1 MRVELNEK
9 LQEKLQAIAQLMK
22 TEKRVPQ
29 TAYFPFI
36 VCFEWVNPFG
46 MLVKSEVQK
55 KRVLLCEA
63 YNSYLQSDGS
73 GSFEQVQKCLDEL
86 LIVLDIYAFVDITE
100 EAKSKLDKNKVQL
113 SAFMNAT
120 YKKKSRGEQDEF

>member
-36 VCFEWVNPFG
+36 ACFEWVNPFG

-55 KRVLLCEA
+55 KRVELCEA
-63 YNSYLQSDGS
+63 YNCYLQEDGS
-73 GSFEQVQKCLDEL
+73 GSFEQVQKCLDAL
-86 LIVLDIYAFVDITE
+86 LIELDNYAFVDITE

-120 YKKKSRGEQDEF
+120 YKKKSRGE

>member
-1 MRVELNEK
+1 MRVELNEQIK
-9 LQEKLQAIAQLMK
+9 ERLEAIAQLMK

-63 YNSYLQSDGS
+63 YNCYLQED
-73 GSFEQVQKCLDEL
+73 GSFEQVQKCLDAL
-86 LIVLDIYAFVDITE
+86 LIELENYAFIDITE

-120 YKKKSRGEQDEF
+120 YKKKSRG

>member
-1 MRVELNEK
+1 MRIELNEEIK
-9 LQEKLQAIAQLMK
+9 ERLEAIALVMK

-46 MLVKSEVQK
+46 MLVKSTVQQ
-55 KRVLLCEA
+55 KRILLCEA
-63 YNSYLQSDGS
+63 YNCYLQKDGS
-73 GSFEQVQKCLDEL
+73 GSFEQVQKCLNEL
-86 LIVLDIYAFVDITE
+86 LEELDNYAFVDMTE

-120 YKKKSRGEQDEF
+120 YKKKSRGN

>member
-9 LQEKLQAIAQLMK
+9 LQEKLQVIAQLMK

-63 YNSYLQSDGS
+63 YNTYLQADGS
-73 GSFEQVQKCLDEL
+73 GSFEQVQKCLDAL
-86 LIVLDIYAFVDITE
+86 LIELDNYAFVDITE

-120 YKKKSRGEQDEF
+120 YKKKSRGE

>member
-1 MRVELNEK
+1 MRVELNEQIK
-9 LQEKLQAIAQLMK
+9 ERLEAIALLMK

-46 MLVKSEVQK
+46 MLVKSEVQN

-63 YNSYLQSDGS
+63 YNSYLQEDGI
-73 GSFEQVQKCLDEL
+73 GSFEQVQKCLDGLLMEL
-86 LIVLDIYAFVDITE
+86 ENYAFIDITE
-100 EAKSKLDKNKVQL
+100 ETKSKINTSKARL
-113 SAFMNAT
+113 SAFMTAKM
-120 YKKKSRGEQDEF
+120 KK

>member
-9 LQEKLQAIAQLMK
+9 LKEQLQAIAQLMR

-36 VCFEWVNPFG
+36 VCFEWINAVG
-46 MLVKSEVQK
+46 YAVKRSVQECRIK
-55 KRVLLCEA
+55 LCEA
-63 YNSYLQSDGS
+63 YNTYLQNDGQ

-86 LIVLDIYAFVDITE
+86 LSELDNYAFIDITE
-100 EAKSKLDKNKVQL
+100 EAKSKMNTGKARL
-113 SAFMNAT
+113 SAFMT
-120 YKKKSRGEQDEF
+120 VKMKK

>member
-1 MRVELNEK
+1 MRVELDEQVK
-9 LQEKLQAIAQLMK
+9 ERLKAIALLMK

-46 MLVKSEVQK
+46 MLVKNAVQQ
-55 KRVLLCEA
+55 KRILLCEA
-63 YNSYLQSDGS
+63 YNSYLQADGS

-86 LIVLDIYAFVDITE
+86 LSELENYAFIDITE
-100 EAKSKLDKNKVQL
+100 EAKAKLDKDKPSL
-113 SAFMNAT
+113 SDFMNAK
-120 YKKKSRGEQDEF
+120 YKNRGK

>member
-1 MRVELNEK
+1 MRIELNEELK
-9 LQEKLQAIAQLMK
+9 ERLEAIALLMK

-36 VCFEWVNPFG
+36 VCFEWVNPYG
-46 MLVKSEVQK
+46 MLVKREVQN

-63 YNSYLQSDGS
+63 YNSYLQADGS

-86 LIVLDIYAFVDITE
+86 LMELENYAFIDITE
-100 EAKSKLDKNKVQL
+100 EAKAKLDKDKPSL
-113 SAFMNAT
+113 SDFMNAK
-120 YKKKSRGEQDEF
+120 YKSRGK

>member
-22 TEKRVPQ
+22 SEKRVPQ

-55 KRVLLCEA
+55 KRVELCEA
-63 YNSYLQSDGS
+63 YNCYLQEDGS

-86 LIVLDIYAFVDITE
+86 LVELDNYAFVDIAE
-100 EAKSKLDKNKVQL
+100 EAKSKIDKNKVQL

-120 YKKKSRGEQDEF
+120 YKKKSRGE

>member
-1 MRVELNEK
+1 MRVELNEEIK
-9 LQEKLQAIAQLMK
+9 VRLEAIAQLMK

-55 KRVLLCEA
+55 KRVELCEA
-63 YNSYLQSDGS
+63 YNCYLQEDGS
-73 GSFEQVQKCLDEL
+73 GSFEEVQKRLDEL
-86 LIVLDIYAFVDITE
+86 LIELDNYASLT
-100 EAKSKLDKNKVQL
+100 LQ
-113 SAFMNAT
+113 
-120 YKKKSRGEQDEF
+120 KKQSRR

>member
-1 MRVELNEK
+1 MRVELNEQIK
-9 LQEKLQAIAQLMK
+9 ERLEAIALLMK

-46 MLVKSEVQK
+46 MLVKSEVQN

-63 YNSYLQSDGS
+63 YNSYLQEDGI
-73 GSFEQVQKCLDEL
+73 GSFEQVQKCLDGLLMEL
-86 LIVLDIYAFVDITE
+86 ENYAFIDITE
-100 EAKSKLDKNKVQL
+100 EAKSKINTSKARL
-113 SAFMNAT
+113 SAFMTAKM
-120 YKKKSRGEQDEF
+120 KK

>member
-1 MRVELNEK
+1 MRVELNEEIK
-9 LQEKLQAIAQLMK
+9 ARLEAIALLMK

-46 MLVKSEVQK
+46 MLVKSAVQH
-55 KRVLLCEA
+55 KRVELCEA
-63 YNSYLQSDGS
+63 YNCYLQEDGS
-73 GSFEQVQKCLDEL
+73 GSFEQVQKRLDEL
-86 LIVLDIYAFVDITE
+86 LIELDNYAFVDITE
-100 EAKSKLDKNKVQL
+100 EAKSKLNKNKVQL

-120 YKKKSRGEQDEF
+120 YKKKSRGE

>member
-1 MRVELNEK
+1 MRIELNAELK
-9 LQEKLQAIAQLMK
+9 ERLEAIALLMK

-46 MLVKSEVQK
+46 MLVKREVQN

-63 YNSYLQSDGS
+63 YNSYLQADGS
-73 GSFEQVQKCLDEL
+73 GSFEQVQTCLDEL
-86 LIVLDIYAFVDITE
+86 LKELENYAFIDITE
-100 EAKSKLDKNKVQL
+100 EAKAKLDKDKPSL
-113 SAFMNAT
+113 SDFMNAK
-120 YKKKSRGEQDEF
+120 YKNKRWG

>member
-1 MRVELNEK
+1 MRVELNEELK
-9 LQEKLQAIAQLMK
+9 VRLEAIAQLMK

-46 MLVKSEVQK
+46 MLVKSAVQH
-55 KRVLLCEA
+55 KRIELCEA
-63 YNSYLQSDGS
+63 YNCYLQSDGS
-73 GSFEQVQKCLDEL
+73 FEQVRKCLDAL
-86 LIVLDIYAFVDITE
+86 LIELDNYAFIDITE

-120 YKKKSRGEQDEF
+120 YKKKSRGE

>member
-1 MRVELNEK
+1 MRVELNEEIK
-9 LQEKLQAIAQLMK
+9 ARLEAIAQLMK

-36 VCFEWVNPFG
+36 VCFEWINPFG
-46 MLVKSEVQK
+46 MLVKSAVQH
-55 KRVLLCEA
+55 KRVELCEA
-63 YNSYLQSDGS
+63 YNCYLQEDGS

-86 LIVLDIYAFVDITE
+86 LIELDNYAFVDITE
-100 EAKSKLDKNKVQL
+100 EVKSKIDKNKVQL

-120 YKKKSRGEQDEF
+120 YKKKSRGE

>member
-1 MRVELNEK
+1 MRVELNEEIK
-9 LQEKLQAIAQLMK
+9 VRLEAIAQLMK

-29 TAYFPFI
+29 TAYFTFI

-73 GSFEQVQKCLDEL
+73 FEQVQKCLDAL
-86 LIVLDIYAFVDITE
+86 LIELDNYAFIDITE
-100 EAKSKLDKNKVQL
+100 EAKSKLNKNKVQL

-120 YKKKSRGEQDEF
+120 YKKKSRGE

>member
-55 KRVLLCEA
+55 KRVELCEA
-63 YNSYLQSDGS
+63 YNCYLQEDGS

-86 LIVLDIYAFVDITE
+86 LVELDNYAFVDIAE
-100 EAKSKLDKNKVQL
+100 EAKSKIDKNKVQL

-120 YKKKSRGEQDEF
+120 YKKKSRGDLV

>member
-9 LQEKLQAIAQLMK
+9 LQEKLQAISQLMK

-36 VCFEWVNPFG
+36 VCFEWMNPFG

-55 KRVLLCEA
+55 KRVELCEA
-63 YNSYLQSDGS
+63 YNCYLQEDGS

-86 LIVLDIYAFVDITE
+86 LVELDNYAFIDITE
-100 EAKSKLDKNKVQL
+100 EAKSKLNKNKVQL
-113 SAFMNAT
+113 SAFMKAT
-120 YKKKSRGEQDEF
+120 YKKKSRGE

>member
-1 MRVELNEK
+1 MRVELNEEIK
-9 LQEKLQAIAQLMK
+9 VRLEAIAQLMK

-46 MLVKSEVQK
+46 MLVKSAVQH
-55 KRVLLCEA
+55 KRIELCEA
-63 YNSYLQSDGS
+63 YNCYLQEDGS
-73 GSFEQVQKCLDEL
+73 GSFEQVQKRLDALIIEL
-86 LIVLDIYAFVDITE
+86 DNYAFVDITE

-120 YKKKSRGEQDEF
+120 YKKKSRGE

>member
-1 MRVELNEK
+1 MRVELNEQIK
-9 LQEKLQAIAQLMK
+9 ERLEAIAQLMK

-46 MLVKSEVQK
+46 MLVKSEVQN

-63 YNSYLQSDGS
+63 YNSYLQEDGS
-73 GSFEQVQKCLDEL
+73 GSFEQVQKCLDKLLMEL
-86 LIVLDIYAFVDITE
+86 DDYAFIDITE
-100 EAKSKLDKNKVQL
+100 EAKSKMNTSNARL
-113 SAFMNAT
+113 SAFMMAKM
-120 YKKKSRGEQDEF
+120 KK

>member
-1 MRVELNEK
+1 MRIELNEK
-9 LQEKLQAIAQLMK
+9 LKEQLQAITLLMK

-46 MLVKSEVQK
+46 MLVKSAVQQ

-63 YNSYLQSDGS
+63 YNCYLQADGS

-86 LIVLDIYAFVDITE
+86 LTELENYAFIDITE

-120 YKKKSRGEQDEF
+120 YKKKSRGN

>member
-1 MRVELNEK
+1 MRIELNEELK
-9 LQEKLQAIAQLMK
+9 GRLEAIALLMK

-46 MLVKSEVQK
+46 MLVKSVVQQ

-63 YNSYLQSDGS
+63 YNSYLQADGS

-86 LIVLDIYAFVDITE
+86 LIELENYAFIDITE
-100 EAKSKLDKNKVQL
+100 EAKAKLDKDKPSL
-113 SAFMNAT
+113 SDFMNAK
-120 YKKKSRGEQDEF
+120 YKKKSRGE

>member
-1 MRVELNEK
+1 MRIELNEELK
-9 LQEKLQAIAQLMK
+9 ERLEAIALLMK

-29 TAYFPFI
+29 TAYFPFN

-46 MLVKSEVQK
+46 MLVKSTAQQ

-63 YNSYLQSDGS
+63 YNCYLQADGS

-86 LIVLDIYAFVDITE
+86 LSELENYDFIDITE

-113 SAFMNAT
+113 SAFMNAK
-120 YKKKSRGEQDEF
+120 YKSRGK

>member
-1 MRVELNEK
+1 ME
-9 LQEKLQAIAQLMK
+9 AIAQLMK

-46 MLVKSEVQK
+46 MLVKNAVQN
-55 KRVLLCEA
+55 KRIELCEA
-63 YNSYLQSDGS
+63 YNTYLQADDS

-86 LIVLDIYAFVDITE
+86 LIELDNYAFVDITE
-100 EAKSKLDKNKVQL
+100 EAKSKIDKNKVQL

-120 YKKKSRGEQDEF
+120 YKKKSRGE

>member
-1 MRVELNEK
+1 MRVELNEQIK
-9 LQEKLQAIAQLMK
+9 ERLEAIAQLMK
-22 TEKRVPQ
+22 TEKRIPQ

-46 MLVKSEVQK
+46 MLVKSGVQK
-55 KRVLLCEA
+55 KRILLCEA
-63 YNSYLQSDGS
+63 YNSYLQNDGQ

-86 LIVLDIYAFVDITE
+86 LMEIDNYAFIDITE

-120 YKKKSRGEQDEF
+120 YKNKK

>member
-1 MRVELNEK
+1 MRVELNEEIK
-9 LQEKLQAIAQLMK
+9 VRLEAIAQLMK

-46 MLVKSEVQK
+46 MLVKSAVQH
-55 KRVLLCEA
+55 KRVELCEA
-63 YNSYLQSDGS
+63 YKCYLQEDGS
-73 GSFEQVQKCLDEL
+73 GSFEQVQKCLDAL
-86 LIVLDIYAFVDITE
+86 LIELENYVFIDITE

-120 YKKKSRGEQDEF
+120 YKKKSRGE

>member
-9 LQEKLQAIAQLMK
+9 LQEKLQAIAQLME
-22 TEKRVPQ
+22 TEKRVPH

-55 KRVLLCEA
+55 KRVILYEA

-86 LIVLDIYAFVDITE
+86 LIELDNYAFVDITE

-120 YKKKSRGEQDEF
+120 YKKKSRGE

>member
-1 MRVELNEK
+1 MRVELNEEIK
-9 LQEKLQAIAQLMK
+9 ARLEAIAQLMK

-46 MLVKSEVQK
+46 MLVKSAVQH
-55 KRVLLCEA
+55 KRIELCEA
-63 YNSYLQSDGS
+63 YNCYLQEDGS
-73 GSFEQVQKCLDEL
+73 GSFEQVKKCLDEL
-86 LIVLDIYAFVDITE
+86 LIELDNYTFVDITE
-100 EAKSKLDKNKVQL
+100 EAKSKIDKNKVQL

-120 YKKKSRGEQDEF
+120 YKKKSRGE